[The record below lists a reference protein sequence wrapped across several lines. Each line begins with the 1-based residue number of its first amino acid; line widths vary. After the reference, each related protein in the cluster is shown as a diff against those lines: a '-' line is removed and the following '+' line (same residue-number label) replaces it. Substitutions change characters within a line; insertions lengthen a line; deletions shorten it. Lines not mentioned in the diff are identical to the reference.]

1 MKKLMLFVIAGAV
14 LASCGKE
21 SNVVSTKTSEIGAY
35 DIVEIDGCEYIEFD
49 DGIGS
54 GRVHTL
60 VHKGNCFN
68 HGSFK

>member
-1 MKKLMLFVIAGAV
+1 MKKIMLFVIAGAV

-21 SNVVSTKTSEIGAY
+21 SNAVSTKTTEIGKY
-35 DIVEIDGCEYIEFD
+35 SIVEIDGCEYIEYDNGFA
-49 DGIGS
+49 S
-54 GRVHTL
+54 RRVHTL